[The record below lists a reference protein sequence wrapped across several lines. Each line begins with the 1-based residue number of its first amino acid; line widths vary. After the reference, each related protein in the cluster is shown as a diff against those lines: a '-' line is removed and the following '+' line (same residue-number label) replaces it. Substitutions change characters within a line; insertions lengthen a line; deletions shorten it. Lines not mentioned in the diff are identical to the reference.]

1 MINVLTQ
8 FADSSSGL
16 GALGIDGKALIIQVI
31 TFLLAFWVLQHWAFK
46 PIVKIMERRRE
57 TIENGV
63 HLGEQMKKEQVEL
76 EEKVAK
82 ALHEARAQADGIV
95 ATAHAQARQTVQE
108 AEDKAAEKV
117 DGIIASAQDRIA
129 QDTARARKQLE
140 QEVVSLVS
148 EATEAIIDEKVD
160 AKKDAALIDKAL
172 GRQRAA

>member
-1 MINVLTQ
+1 MINGLSQ

-16 GALGIDGKALIIQVI
+16 GALGIDGKALAIQLI
-31 TFLLAFWVLQHWAFK
+31 TFVLAFLVLQHWAFK
-46 PIVKIMERRRE
+46 PIVKMMERRRE
-57 TIENGV
+57 TIEKGV
-63 HLGEQMKKEQVEL
+63 HLGEQMQKEQAAL
-76 EEKVAK
+76 EEKVAQQ
-82 ALHEARAQADGIV
+82 LHEARSKADDIV
-95 ATAHAQARQTVQE
+95 AGAHNQARQTVQE
-108 AEDKAAEKV
+108 AEDQANKKA

-172 GRQRAA
+172 KGQRVA